1 MYLYTV
7 SAVKSGRCEP
17 VAVLAPTYEAVVAEL
32 MAAGYDVPGP
42 QDVEVMQEMKV
53 IIANKEIDARGP
65 NTIRRWRM
73 RPFVKTV

>member
-42 QDVEVMQEMKV
+42 QDVEVMPEMKV
-53 IIANKEIDARGP
+53 IISHKEG
-65 NTIRRWRM
+65 
-73 RPFVKTV
+73 